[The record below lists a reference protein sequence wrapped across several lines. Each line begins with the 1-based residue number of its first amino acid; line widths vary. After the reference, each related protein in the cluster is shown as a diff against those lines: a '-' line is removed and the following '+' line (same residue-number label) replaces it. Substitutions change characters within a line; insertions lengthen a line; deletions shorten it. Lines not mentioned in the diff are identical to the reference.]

1 MNDLVTI
8 AGIGMEIREY
18 NGHRVVTF
26 KDIDAVHQRPNG
38 TAKRNF
44 NRNIKHLID
53 GEDYFRVTP
62 KDVGTNFVPTYG
74 FSEKAPDGIL
84 ITETG
89 YLMIVKSFKDD
100 LAWEVQ
106 RSLVNSYFKERKSK
120 QRIGYQTSNT
130 PVPKNPE
137 WFQRNQRR
145 MEELAEYK
153 GIPITTVYHRVL
165 ARLGEEFNLDA
176 ARKIYENELGYP
188 PKYALDIVSY
198 FPDLANLADDYL
210 DKVEEYVYVGQL

>member
-8 AGIGMEIREY
+8 AGIDMEIREY
-18 NGHRVVTF
+18 NSQRVVTF

-38 TAKRNF
+38 TARRNF
-44 NRNIKHLID
+44 NKNKKHFIE
-53 GEDYFRVTP
+53 GEDYFKVCANEIRTR
-62 KDVGTNFVPTYG
+62 KIIDIPT
-74 FSEKAPDGIL
+74 KATEDIIL

-210 DKVEEYVYVGQL
+210 DKVEEYVYVGQP

>member
-8 AGIGMEIREY
+8 AGIDMEIREY
-18 NGHRVVTF
+18 NSQRVVTF
-26 KDIDAVHQRPNG
+26 KDIDAVHQRPSG
-38 TAKRNF
+38 TARRNF
-44 NRNIKHLID
+44 NKNKKHFIE
-53 GEDYFRVTP
+53 GEDYFKVCANEIRTR
-62 KDVGTNFVPTYG
+62 KIIDIPT
-74 FSEKAPDGIL
+74 KATEDIIL

-210 DKVEEYVYVGQL
+210 DKVEEYVYVGQP